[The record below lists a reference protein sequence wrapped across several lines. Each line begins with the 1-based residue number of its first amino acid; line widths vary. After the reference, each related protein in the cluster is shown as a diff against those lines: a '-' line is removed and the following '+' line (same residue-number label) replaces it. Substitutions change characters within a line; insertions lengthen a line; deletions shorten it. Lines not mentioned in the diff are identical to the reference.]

1 MSNECKIRLEWIPA
15 AYKEVVVKDKSTAKP
30 VVETAPSYDIM
41 RVKGIYKR
49 NEKLTKKRG

>member
-30 VVETAPSYDIM
+30 VVETAPSYGSTRI
-41 RVKGIYKR
+41 KCIYKR
-49 NEKLTKKRG
+49 NEKLAKGRK